1 MSTLG
6 KARLYVKKS
15 KDNILFVQFNPNTLR
30 YSVNSMAAHLKDG
43 TDSAPKQG
51 DPTGASGKA
60 ELSMTL
66 YFYSFRSETDYDDV
80 RHNINKLRPYLGR
93 KDENGCIMV
102 EKIGFAW
109 GTMTLEGYLKSLDVS
124 YQMFASDGT
133 PVQAEVQMT
142 IVGEDPD
149 VKAENANHAKSVTI
163 ERAEAEM
170 RDSGKKNSDPAESDK
185 KIAWM
190 YGKV

>member
-6 KARLYVKKS
+6 KARFYAEKS

-30 YSVNSMAAHLKDG
+30 YSVSAKAAHSKDG
-43 TDSAPKQG
+43 ADAAMKQG

-60 ELSMTL
+60 QLSMTL

-80 RHNINKLRPYLGR
+80 RQNINKLRPYLGR
-93 KDENGCIMV
+93 KDENGCVMV

-109 GTMTLEGYLKSLDVS
+109 GTMTLEGYLESLDVS

-133 PVQAEVQMT
+133 PVQAEVQVS
-142 IVGEDPD
+142 IVGEDRD
-149 VKAENANHAKSVTI
+149 VKAEDVNHAKSVTI
-163 ERAEAEM
+163 ERAEM
-170 RDSGKKNSDPAESDK
+170 KMQKSGKKDSDPAESDEK
-185 KIAWM
+185 VSWM
-190 YGKV
+190 YGRM